1 MKHFVTMLRLALR
14 NTRRN
19 GRRTLLT
26 AATLTIGTALTTVT
40 LALLSGIFGQMIDT
54 WGDQNGHIRIVDKDF
69 LEKEALQ
76 PLYENLAE
84 VEPVLTSVR
93 AVPGVVAAEPRIMA
107 GVVLASGE
115 EIGED
120 VALLVGAEESYY
132 RHRLRGAEKLVAGK
146 WLGNGKDEVVLGR
159 KIATQIDAKVGDK
172 ILVMGQTQY
181 GSMSPISAQVVG
193 VVAGDSLIDNQAF
206 VTLKTAQWLVDL
218 SGGALEVLV
227 YAESNDPSVV
237 GPVAEQVAGSVDT
250 GNLAVQSWFEREI
263 WATTVPMVEAIQL
276 AISLTLLFVMVL
288 AIFNTMTMSVMER
301 TREIGVMRAMGQTRL
316 GAVWLFL
323 VESLVIGLL
332 GGGVGV
338 FLGGLGARYL
348 EVTGIT
354 FSEDL
359 INETAGAYPMTS
371 TLYADLTPDAVLTA
385 LVVGLLTAML
395 GALLPALRA
404 ASVQPTEAMRAR
416 R

>member
-1 MKHFVTMLRLALR
+1 MKHFMTMLRLALR

-40 LALLSGIFGQMIDT
+40 LALLSGIFGQMIGT
-54 WGDQNGHIRIVDKDF
+54 WGDQNGHIRVVDKDY
-69 LEKEALQ
+69 LDKEALQ
-76 PLYENLAE
+76 PLYENLE
-84 VEPVLTSVR
+84 SVDPVLAKVR

-120 VALLVGAEESYY
+120 VALLVGAKDTYY
-132 RHRLRGAEKLVAGK
+132 RERLRGPEQLVAGR
-146 WLGNGKDEVVLGR
+146 WLGDGKDEVVLGR

-181 GSMSPISAQVVG
+181 GSMSPISADVVG
-193 VVAGDSLIDNQAF
+193 VVAGDSNIDNQAF

-227 YAESNDPSVV
+227 YGAANDPSVI
-237 GPVAEQVAGSVDT
+237 GPLGEQVAGVVDT
-250 GNLAVQSWFEREI
+250 GTLAVQPWFERDI
-263 WATTVPMVEAIQL
+263 WVTTVPMVEAIEIV
-276 AISLTLLFVMVL
+276 ISMTLLFVMVL

-323 VESLVIGLL
+323 VESVVIGLL

-338 FLGGLGARYL
+338 LLGGLGAFYL

-354 FSEDL
+354 FNEDL

-385 LVVGLLTAML
+385 LIVGLLTAML
-395 GALLPALRA
+395 GAFLPALRA